1 MHGCIWKRSLAVLLT
16 AALAIQAAPVTS
28 LAVGTEPE
36 ASAISGETAA
46 SLEYPTG
53 EDAPEPDI
61 LAEDETKREP
71 GVKHFRRSDGSYVA
85 AIYSEPVHYEKDG
98 KLLDIDN
105 TLVEKDGYYTNTANS
120 LVVRLPKQASTSR
133 PITVEHQG
141 KTLRFF
147 MEGQQ
152 TASAALQQADSGESI
167 SRLSASASKADKQ
180 REKNERKLQAKKQHA
195 AVTYPESLDGASLT
209 YDVKGS
215 SLKES
220 LILKKLTGRKS
231 YSFKIEAEG
240 LRAEVQADSSVHF
253 YAEGTEEPAFII
265 ASPYMFDAA
274 GEYSSAVAVEVKK
287 TGNHYRYTLTPD
299 RAWLEDSARV
309 WPVTVDP
316 TIQTCL
322 LYTSDAADEL

>member
-1 MHGCIWKRSLAVLLT
+1 M
-16 AALAIQAAPVTS
+16 
-28 LAVGTEPE
+28 
-36 ASAISGETAA
+36 
-46 SLEYPTG
+46 EYPTG

-167 SRLSASASKADKQ
+167 SR
-180 REKNERKLQAKKQHA
+180 
-195 AVTYPESLDGASLT
+195 
-209 YDVKGS
+209 
-215 SLKES
+215 
-220 LILKKLTGRKS
+220 
-231 YSFKIEAEG
+231 
-240 LRAEVQADSSVHF
+240 
-253 YAEGTEEPAFII
+253 
-265 ASPYMFDAA
+265 
-274 GEYSSAVAVEVKK
+274 
-287 TGNHYRYTLTPD
+287 
-299 RAWLEDSARV
+299 
-309 WPVTVDP
+309 
-316 TIQTCL
+316 
-322 LYTSDAADEL
+322 